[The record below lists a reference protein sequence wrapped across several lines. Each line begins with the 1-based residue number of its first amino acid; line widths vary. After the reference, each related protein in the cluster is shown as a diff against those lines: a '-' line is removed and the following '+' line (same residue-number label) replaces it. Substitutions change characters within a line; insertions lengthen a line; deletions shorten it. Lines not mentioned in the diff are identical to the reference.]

1 MAFIVDKE
9 ELKPGLIIFRRSD
22 VQHHNWYCRVKLP
35 KADRYKT
42 VSLKTSDI
50 NAARSLAWDQD
61 GEVRYAIK
69 IGHPVFNRPFREV
82 AKEYCSVQESRATR
96 GEITKGRVAAIKSI
110 VAGALEG
117 YVGSTQVHLVGDDL
131 WGGYPNWRRE
141 NGAGQNDRNGSRL
154 VTSAIASKLVSAEQA
169 NWAKARIGRG
179 NLRHKTI
186 TPADFATAVEAK
198 MAKPVPYIS
207 DATIRYEMAIFGA
220 VMSHAIKKH
229 YVPASQRFDDRPK
242 LKTMRRDEF
251 NIDEYRALYTYAR
264 DTWAHQPAIG
274 NRQLSANSLWYRT
287 VTYNFVLIMCNT
299 GMRPREAKNLRWRDV
314 TMAKDR
320 DGRDI
325 VVLSVHG
332 KGKSRKLVAPES
344 VAKYLD
350 RIRAIS
356 KATAPDDSVFS
367 NLRLIR
373 LSAIRSASTGR
384 ISSIRS
390 SARLIRPGL
399 SAWRKPMAGSRPTPS
414 SAPRQ
419 SLPSTA

>member
-1 MAFIVDKE
+1 MAFITDKE

-69 IGHPVFNRPFREV
+69 IGHPIFNRPFREV
-82 AKEYCSVQESRATR
+82 AKEYCAVQESRATR
-96 GEITKGRVAAIKSI
+96 GEITKGRVAAIRSI

-117 YVGSTQVHLVGDDL
+117 YVGSTQVHLVGDEL

-154 VTSAIASKLVSAEQA
+154 VTQAIASKLVTAEQA

-179 NLRHKTI
+179 NLRHKTV
-186 TPADFATAVEAK
+186 TPADFASAVAAK

-251 NIDEYRALYTYAR
+251 NIGEYRTLYTYAR
-264 DTWAHQPAIG
+264 DTWTRQPADDK
-274 NRQLSANSLWYRT
+274 RQLSANSLWYRT
-287 VTYNFVLIMCNT
+287 V
-299 GMRPREAKNLRWRDV
+299 
-314 TMAKDR
+314 
-320 DGRDI
+320 
-325 VVLSVHG
+325 
-332 KGKSRKLVAPES
+332 
-344 VAKYLD
+344 
-350 RIRAIS
+350 
-356 KATAPDDSVFS
+356 
-367 NLRLIR
+367 
-373 LSAIRSASTGR
+373 
-384 ISSIRS
+384 
-390 SARLIRPGL
+390 
-399 SAWRKPMAGSRPTPS
+399 
-414 SAPRQ
+414 PRQ
-419 SLPSTA
+419 RLWHRFEVVN